1 MECRT
6 TVERMSD
13 LSSFTGKFRV
23 HSNTSN
29 GSTSTRV
36 TKRTRPSLVCN
47 QCRKNKLRCDRSQPC
62 GSCVRRDDA
71 DACSYHPSSSANSE
85 LSRQAMAEDRLM
97 QLEVTIKQL
106 MQNQAAA
113 QPQASLTPPEIPL
126 ESFESSVENAHEF
139 SNDGNGT
146 TRYVGSTHWSA
157 VLDDIHEL
165 RTVLGNSADVEHP
178 LPRETPGLDG
188 ELIFGASNAYSV
200 EQIISQSLPP
210 KADVDRLVATYF
222 RGHAYVAPF
231 IHTFQFQR
239 KYHEFW
245 ADPPRVNP
253 LWLAQLF
260 CLCQMGSRV
269 GQINGSSSSSQED
282 LEARQDVFH
291 RAAGQCLVLGRYHRP
306 QRYAPEALGL
316 YAQCKNIRSLDCSR
330 EIGAILGMAVRIAYQ
345 MGYHRDPDALGT
357 FTVFEGEMRRRAW
370 SSCKQMDLMVSFQLG
385 LPSNIRL
392 ESCDTRSPR
401 NLFDSDFDE
410 NTQVLPPSRPESEVT
425 PLLWYVVKDR
435 QMVNFSKVC
444 QNALSFKELSEPE
457 IVRLDQEIRQ
467 VHKTLPDVLRTR
479 PLSQSFTDPP
489 FLIITRLYVEFIHL
503 KSICVLHKRYM
514 ARGSELSTKCCM
526 EAAIKLVGGFI
537 DMYKEF
543 SPGGQ
548 LYFEGWML
556 TSFTM
561 NDFLL
566 GTMVL
571 CLFLHLRQRNG
582 ARDFIIESGQIKDE
596 DVRALLMRSHAICV
610 EKSSAS
616 KDAKRVSHA
625 IRHTLAD
632 AEPRPVSI
640 GMGNGNTSMASI
652 PTSANTMS
660 TIEQTSGPDLA
671 SLSLDLNGYSNQSNG
686 AGFDFFDPFNFTGN
700 ESLDVDWPELD
711 SAFFDHS
718 L

>member
-1 MECRT
+1 
-6 TVERMSD
+6 MSD

-23 HSNTSN
+23 HGTTASS
-29 GSTSTRV
+29 SSSSRV
-36 TKRTRPSLVCN
+36 TKRARPSLVCN

-62 GSCVRRDDA
+62 SSCIRRDEA
-71 DACSYHPSSSANSE
+71 DACSYHNASGANSE
-85 LSRQAMAEDRLM
+85 LSRQAVAEDRLM
-97 QLEVTIKQL
+97 QLELAVKEL

-113 QPQASLTPPEIPL
+113 QPQTSLTPPEMPWEPL
-126 ESFESSVENAHEF
+126 EPSSKPAQEY
-139 SNDGNGT
+139 SNETNGT

-157 VLDDIHEL
+157 VLDDIQEL
-165 RTVLGNSADVEHP
+165 RTVLGDSADLEHP

-200 EQIISQSLPP
+200 QQIISQSLPP

-222 RGHAYVAPF
+222 RGQAYVAPF

-239 KYHEFW
+239 QYNDFW
-245 ADPPRVNP
+245 ADPARVNP

-269 GQINGSSSSSQED
+269 GQVSGSSPSSQED

-291 RAAGQCLVLGRYHRP
+291 RAASQCLVLGRYHRP
-306 QRYAPEALGL
+306 QRFAPEALGL
-316 YAQCKNIRSLDCSR
+316 YVQCKNIRSLDASR

-345 MGYHRDPDALGT
+345 MGYHRDPDSLGT
-357 FTVFEGEMRRRAW
+357 FTPFECEMRRRAW
-370 SSCKQMDLMVSFQLG
+370 SSCKQMDLMVSFQIG

-392 ESCDTRSPR
+392 ESCDTKSPR

-410 NTQVLPPSRPESEVT
+410 DTQVLPASRSESEVT

-435 QMVNFSKVC
+435 QMINFSKVC
-444 QNALSFKELSEPE
+444 QNALSFKELSEPD
-457 IVRLDQEIRQ
+457 IVRLDQEIRE

-479 PLSQSFTDPP
+479 PLAESFTDPP

-503 KSICVLHKRYM
+503 KSLCVLHRRYM
-514 ARGSELSTKCCM
+514 ARGSEFSTSRCID
-526 EAAIKLVGGFI
+526 AAIKLVGGFI
-537 DMYKEF
+537 DMFQEF
-543 SPGGQ
+543 FPGGQ

-571 CLFLHLRQRNG
+571 CLFLHLRWKNG
-582 ARDFIIESGQIKDE
+582 AREFAVELTQVKDH
-596 DVRALLMRSHAICV
+596 DVRALLIRSNAICV
-610 EKSSAS
+610 EKSKGS
-616 KDAKRVSHA
+616 KDAKRVSYA

-632 AEPRPVSI
+632 TEPRLVSVNAESDQI
-640 GMGNGNTSMASI
+640 PLASA
-652 PTSANTMS
+652 PTSVNASS
-660 TIEQTSGPDLA
+660 TIEQVPGEDLA
-671 SLSLDLNGYSNQSNG
+671 SLSLDFNEDLSQGIG
-686 AGFDFFDPFNFTGN
+686 ASYDYLDPFNFIGN
-700 ESLDVDWPELD
+700 DLLEGNWPD
-711 SAFFDHS
+711 FDPQVFDHNT
-718 L
+718 